1 MNFIDFHK
9 LEIQRLLSVW
19 RALGPPLR
27 PSPEDVEAFSQNW
40 KAGEGLRVLIL
51 GVTPELVDLAVRKK
65 SSRVIAMDC
74 SRPAF
79 TAMRIFGRENWD
91 RVEALPNE
99 WQIFLPDL
107 EGTLDMV
114 LGDGSLTMLA
124 FPAEWEQILKN
135 THRYLGPGGRMI
147 LRLPFQPEEPFNLEM
162 YMKETFSRFD
172 HECAGAGDDQRLKL
186 FRNLIS
192 EMRIAFGVASAG
204 RNGVVDLNRR
214 AEFVRRFHTEFAAR
228 YGHWKEWET
237 VRIGMPPESEVRYSG
252 KTGKAV
258 PSWPAAVGLFERHGF
273 AVAGVKESGIRPAP
287 GAMRFFIAERI

>member
-1 MNFIDFHK
+1 MNFIDFHES
-9 LEIQRLLSVW
+9 EIQRLLGVW

-40 KAGEGLRVLIL
+40 IAGEGLRVLIL

-65 SSRVIAMDC
+65 SSRVVAMDY

-79 TAMRIFGRENWD
+79 SAMRMLGRENWD
-91 RVEALPNE
+91 LVEALRNE
-99 WQIFLPDL
+99 WQNFMPEL
-107 EGTLDMV
+107 EGALDII

-124 FPAEWEQILKN
+124 FPAEWEQILKD
-135 THRYLGPGGRMI
+135 THRYLVPGGRMI
-147 LRLPFQPEEPFNLEM
+147 LRLSFQPEEAFNLEL
-162 YMKETFSRFD
+162 YMKETFSRFE

-186 FRNLIS
+186 FRDLIS

-228 YGHWKEWET
+228 YSHWKEWET
-237 VRIGMPPESEVRYSG
+237 VRVGMPPESEVRYSG

-258 PSWPAAVGLFERHGF
+258 PSWKAAVSLFERNGF
-273 AVAGVKESGIRPAP
+273 AVAGAKESGIRPAP
-287 GAMRFFIAERI
+287 GVMRFLIAERK